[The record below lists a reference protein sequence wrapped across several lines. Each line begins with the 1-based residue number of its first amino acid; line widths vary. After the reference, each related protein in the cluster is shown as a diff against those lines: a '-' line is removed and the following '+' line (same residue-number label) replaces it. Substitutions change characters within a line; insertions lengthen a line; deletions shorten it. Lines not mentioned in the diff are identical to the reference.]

1 MNLKYRE
8 KITTYPVFNMDGYRY
23 ITQVEAAIKLY
34 GRETDVLV
42 EIIPLSLQEYDSVR
56 KQYKADMVIGR
67 IASRRDV
74 DKKEKVLGLTGVD
87 LYMPNMN
94 FVFGVTNTNSKAAIL
109 SLARLTPLPSGIHFG
124 SFKTVEERIF
134 KESAHEIGHLIGLT
148 HCFEPTCIMS
158 YANSI
163 KEVDDKL
170 PLICNACREKL
181 KGKQ

>member
-1 MNLKYRE
+1 MNLIYRE

-42 EIIPLSLQEYDSVR
+42 EIIPLSLQEYDPVR

-67 IASRRDV
+67 IASKRDV
-74 DKKEKVLGLTGVD
+74 DKKAKVLGLTGVD
-87 LYMPNMN
+87 IYMPKMN
-94 FVFGVTNTNSKAAIL
+94 FVFGVTNTSIEAAVL

-124 SFKTVEERIF
+124 IKTVEERVF

-181 KGKQ
+181 KGKR